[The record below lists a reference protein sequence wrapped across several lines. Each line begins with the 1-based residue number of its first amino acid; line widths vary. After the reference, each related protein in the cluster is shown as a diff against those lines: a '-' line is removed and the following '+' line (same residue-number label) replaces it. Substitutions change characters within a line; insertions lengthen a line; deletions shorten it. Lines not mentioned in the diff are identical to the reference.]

1 MSGFPHTGGG
11 PRLFG
16 PRVGAT
22 MRYPHKTILRKVGF
36 RIKLLQDDSEACL
49 PHLQKQRMRQF
60 LPLPNNTGTGAKNS
74 TTAGMM
80 YGLLRKLPTE
90 WCGSITNGCTA
101 ASDSTRVP
109 GAVEPAGFRGRNG
122 IRPLVAARPGCG
134 GARNTVH
141 GASLGGSRR
150 AGRRRGVRDFST
162 VGFR

>member
-16 PRVGAT
+16 PKVGAT

-49 PHLQKQRMRQF
+49 SDLQKQGMRQF
-60 LPLPNNTGTGAKNS
+60 LPLPNNPGTGAKNN

-80 YGLLRKLPTE
+80 YGLLRKLPTQ
-90 WCGSITNGCTA
+90 CGSITNGRTA

-122 IRPLVAARPGCG
+122 IRPMDAARPGCG
-134 GARNTVH
+134 GERNAVYS
-141 GASLGGSRR
+141 ASLRGSPC
-150 AGRRRGVRDFST
+150 AGRRRGVRDFSR